1 MSLLSA
7 IRNSRGLLRKKR
19 GRKSP
24 KATRR
29 RRPVDRAAKSR
40 AEEGVLADASAQQK
54 EPDLLRMKHIREER
68 QLEVRDG
75 EPDIPELDADPST
88 DVGSSCVMGTAS
100 PGEQKGDD
108 DLYGDLF
115 DNVVAVGEAPSIG
128 LLISCLP
135 DVTAQE
141 LYGEAEQVRGLL
153 LRQRRAKS

>member
-1 MSLLSA
+1 M
-7 IRNSRGLLRKKR
+7 
-19 GRKSP
+19 
-24 KATRR
+24 
-29 RRPVDRAAKSR
+29 DRAAKSR

-75 EPDIPELDADPST
+75 EADTPELDADPST

-100 PGEQKGDD
+100 PGEQKKDDD

-141 LYGEAEQVRGLL
+141 LYGEAQQVRGLL
-153 LRQRRAKS
+153 LRQRRAKA